1 MISAITDDR
10 SSAKLLRSV
19 ALARL
24 PGAAAVAIALP
35 RVKAEPSST
44 WLGGGVHCWRLP
56 PYTGHYVVRRSHFE
70 PRVLH

>member
-1 MISAITDDR
+1 MISAITDDW

-24 PGAAAVAIALP
+24 PGAAAVAIALS

-44 WLGGGVHCWRLP
+44 WLGGGFIA
-56 PYTGHYVVRRSHFE
+56 GDSH
-70 PRVLH
+70 PTRGITW

>member
-1 MISAITDDR
+1 MISAITDDW

-44 WLGGGVHCWRLP
+44 WLGGG
-56 PYTGHYVVRRSHFE
+56 GFIAGDSH
-70 PRVLH
+70 PTRGITW

>member
-1 MISAITDDR
+1 MISAITDDW

-56 PYTGHYVVRRSHFE
+56 P
-70 PRVLH
+70 

>member
-1 MISAITDDR
+1 MISAITDDW

-44 WLGGGVHCWRLP
+44 WLGGGSLLETPTLHGALR
-56 PYTGHYVVRRSHFE
+56 GEKE
-70 PRVLH
+70 PL

>member
-1 MISAITDDR
+1 MISAITDDW

-44 WLGGGVHCWRLP
+44 WLGGGGSLLETPTLHGALR
-56 PYTGHYVVRRSHFE
+56 GEKE
-70 PRVLH
+70 PL